1 MDKPTISRAFNT
13 HFFEFLDDILA
24 IFPENVDIQ
33 VSKTSFET
41 IKRANP
47 TAILKAWFTYVYYPY
62 KLAIDEGNIQFFF
75 DKNYEEDLSILSNAK
90 DIMSVIN
97 TLRGPIKMMS
107 LTSQANTMK
116 YIQNLSK
123 LSQLYSSM

>member
-47 TAILKAWFTYVYYPY
+47 TAILKAWFTYVYCPY
-62 KLAIDEGNIQFFF
+62 KSAIDEGNIQFFF
-75 DKNYEEDLSILSNAK
+75 DKNYEDDLSILSNAK

-116 YIQNLSK
+116 YIQFFVI
-123 LSQLYSSM
+123 